1 MEIEI
6 NGQIFKFIYETKI
19 QEYRIFP
26 KLFKKNFVINSNF
39 RMLFVYIWQ
48 NFYIKG
54 LIPYKILIIHFK
66 NYPFNILATSKWV

>member
-1 MEIEI
+1 
-6 NGQIFKFIYETKI
+6 
-19 QEYRIFP
+19 
-26 KLFKKNFVINSNF
+26 
-39 RMLFVYIWQ
+39 MLFVYIWQ